1 MKKQLL
7 LIVMLLSTA
16 ASAFAV
22 EEVEIDGLWY
32 EVVAKAKEAKVIQHK
47 NNVKYNGDIVIPE
60 TVVYEGVTYS
70 VTSIGDYA
78 FWDCSDLTSV
88 TIPNSVTSIGD
99 RAFWD
104 CSGLK
109 KVIVKDIAAWCG
121 ISFSD
126 NPLSHS
132 HHLYSDENTEI
143 TELIIPNSVTSIGE
157 YAFEY
162 CYGLTSVTIGNCV
175 TSIGDAA
182 FCGCSGL
189 TSVTIPN
196 SVTSIENSAFSGCD
210 DLKKVVVKDIAA
222 WCRISFSNTYSN
234 PLYYAHRLYIDE
246 NTEITELIIPNSV
259 ESIGDRA
266 FFNCS
271 GLTSVTIGNS
281 VTIIGMAAFFK
292 CSGLTSVTI
301 PNSVTSIERS
311 AFSGCT
317 GLTSVTIPNSVTYIG
332 DYAFQNCSGLTSVA
346 IGGGVKSIRSGA
358 FANCEELT
366 DVTCYAKIIPSTES
380 NVFNDSYI
388 EYATLHVPTG
398 AINAYKAT
406 EPWKNFKK
414 IVALTDQELSVDAI
428 TNDSNEAVARYTIGG
443 QRANRQTKGLNI
455 VRMSNGT
462 SKKVVAK

>member
-196 SVTSIENSAFSGCD
+196 SVTSI
-210 DLKKVVVKDIAA
+210 
-222 WCRISFSNTYSN
+222 
-234 PLYYAHRLYIDE
+234 
-246 NTEITELIIPNSV
+246 
-259 ESIGDRA
+259 
-266 FFNCS
+266 
-271 GLTSVTIGNS
+271 
-281 VTIIGMAAFFK
+281 
-292 CSGLTSVTI
+292 
-301 PNSVTSIERS
+301 
-311 AFSGCT
+311 
-317 GLTSVTIPNSVTYIG
+317 G

>member
-1 MKKQLL
+1 MNLKQTIMKKQLL

-78 FWDCSDLTSV
+78 FWDCSD
-88 TIPNSVTSIGD
+88 
-99 RAFWD
+99 
-104 CSGLK
+104 
-109 KVIVKDIAAWCG
+109 
-121 ISFSD
+121 
-126 NPLSHS
+126 
-132 HHLYSDENTEI
+132 
-143 TELIIPNSVTSIGE
+143 
-157 YAFEY
+157 
-162 CYGLTSVTIGNCV
+162 
-175 TSIGDAA
+175 
-182 FCGCSGL
+182 
-189 TSVTIPN
+189 
-196 SVTSIENSAFSGCD
+196 
-210 DLKKVVVKDIAA
+210 
-222 WCRISFSNTYSN
+222 
-234 PLYYAHRLYIDE
+234 
-246 NTEITELIIPNSV
+246 
-259 ESIGDRA
+259 
-266 FFNCS
+266 
-271 GLTSVTIGNS
+271 
-281 VTIIGMAAFFK
+281 
-292 CSGLTSVTI
+292 
-301 PNSVTSIERS
+301 
-311 AFSGCT
+311 
-317 GLTSVTIPNSVTYIG
+317 LTSVTIPNSVTYIG

>member
-99 RAFWD
+99 RAFYD
-104 CSGLK
+104 
-109 KVIVKDIAAWCG
+109 
-121 ISFSD
+121 
-126 NPLSHS
+126 
-132 HHLYSDENTEI
+132 
-143 TELIIPNSVTSIGE
+143 
-157 YAFEY
+157 
-162 CYGLTSVTIGNCV
+162 
-175 TSIGDAA
+175 
-182 FCGCSGL
+182 
-189 TSVTIPN
+189 
-196 SVTSIENSAFSGCD
+196 
-210 DLKKVVVKDIAA
+210 
-222 WCRISFSNTYSN
+222 
-234 PLYYAHRLYIDE
+234 
-246 NTEITELIIPNSV
+246 
-259 ESIGDRA
+259 
-266 FFNCS
+266 
-271 GLTSVTIGNS
+271 
-281 VTIIGMAAFFK
+281 
-292 CSGLTSVTI
+292 
-301 PNSVTSIERS
+301 
-311 AFSGCT
+311 
-317 GLTSVTIPNSVTYIG
+317 
-332 DYAFQNCSGLTSVA
+332 CSGLTSVA

>member
-78 FWDCSDLTSV
+78 FWDCSD
-88 TIPNSVTSIGD
+88 
-99 RAFWD
+99 
-104 CSGLK
+104 
-109 KVIVKDIAAWCG
+109 
-121 ISFSD
+121 
-126 NPLSHS
+126 
-132 HHLYSDENTEI
+132 
-143 TELIIPNSVTSIGE
+143 
-157 YAFEY
+157 
-162 CYGLTSVTIGNCV
+162 
-175 TSIGDAA
+175 
-182 FCGCSGL
+182 
-189 TSVTIPN
+189 
-196 SVTSIENSAFSGCD
+196 
-210 DLKKVVVKDIAA
+210 
-222 WCRISFSNTYSN
+222 
-234 PLYYAHRLYIDE
+234 
-246 NTEITELIIPNSV
+246 
-259 ESIGDRA
+259 
-266 FFNCS
+266 
-271 GLTSVTIGNS
+271 
-281 VTIIGMAAFFK
+281 
-292 CSGLTSVTI
+292 
-301 PNSVTSIERS
+301 
-311 AFSGCT
+311 
-317 GLTSVTIPNSVTYIG
+317 LTSVTIPNSVTYIG

>member
-182 FCGCSGL
+182 FCGCSCL
-189 TSVTIPN
+189 TSVTFP
-196 SVTSIENSAFSGCD
+196 
-210 DLKKVVVKDIAA
+210 
-222 WCRISFSNTYSN
+222 Y
-234 PLYYAHRLYIDE
+234 
-246 NTEITELIIPNSV
+246 
-259 ESIGDRA
+259 
-266 FFNCS
+266 
-271 GLTSVTIGNS
+271 
-281 VTIIGMAAFFK
+281 
-292 CSGLTSVTI
+292 
-301 PNSVTSIERS
+301 SVTSIERS

-366 DVTCYAKIIPSTES
+366 DVTCYAKIIPSIES

>member
-196 SVTSIENSAFSGCD
+196 SVTSIGDYAFQ
-210 DLKKVVVKDIAA
+210 
-222 WCRISFSNTYSN
+222 
-234 PLYYAHRLYIDE
+234 
-246 NTEITELIIPNSV
+246 
-259 ESIGDRA
+259 
-266 FFNCS
+266 NCS
-271 GLTSVTIGNS
+271 S
-281 VTIIGMAAFFK
+281 
-292 CSGLTSVTI
+292 LTSVTI
-301 PNSVTSIERS
+301 PNSVTSIGNW
-311 AFSGCT
+311 AFSYCS